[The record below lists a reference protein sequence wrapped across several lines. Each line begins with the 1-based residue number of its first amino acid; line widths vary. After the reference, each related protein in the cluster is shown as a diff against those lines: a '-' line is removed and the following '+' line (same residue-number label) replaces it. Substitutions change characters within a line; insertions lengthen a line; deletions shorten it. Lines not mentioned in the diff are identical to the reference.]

1 MWWCVSILILPRYSR
16 QGGGTRT
23 VYLRRMLTRAGALGL
38 AGAAMLAPSVARAQA
53 ANVIRLGA
61 TMADDD
67 TALYYAYRSGMY
79 KKAGIDVEWTTM
91 SSGGATAQAVI
102 AGALDVG
109 KSSLVPLFAA
119 HAKGI
124 PIVLVAPGGIYNEK
138 APFAVLVQS
147 ADATMKTAKD
157 LEGKTIGVA
166 GLGDVTQLVISMWM
180 DQHGGDSKTLRY
192 VEVPNSAQPAAL
204 QQHRIDAALLL
215 NPQLESALLDGTAKR
230 LSLPMSAIAPVYML
244 GAWFAMADW
253 SKAHAELVHT
263 FAAVTAQAATY
274 TNAHHDATAA
284 MMSDATKIPLEVF
297 RKMDR
302 VDNYTTLD
310 PATIQPSIDF
320 AAKYNMIAHAFPAK
334 EMIF

>member
-1 MWWCVSILILPRYSR
+1 MYLPR
-16 QGGGTRT
+16 
-23 VYLRRMLTRAGALGL
+23 VLTRAGALGL
-38 AGAAMLAPSVARAQA
+38 AGAAVLAPSIVRAQA
-53 ANVIRLGA
+53 ANLIRLGA

-67 TALYYAYRSGMY
+67 TALYYAYRNGMY
-79 KKAGIDVEWTTM
+79 KKAGLDVEWTTM
-91 SSGGATAQAVI
+91 SSGGATTQAI
-102 AGALDVG
+102 IGGALDVG
-109 KSSLVPLFAA
+109 KSSLIPLFAA
-119 HAKGI
+119 RAKGI

-138 APFAVLVQS
+138 APFAVLVQP
-147 ADATMKTAKD
+147 ADGTLKTAKD
-157 LEGKTIGVA
+157 LEGKTVGVA
-166 GLGDVTQLVISMWM
+166 GLGDTTQLVISMWM

-230 LSLPMSAIAPVYML
+230 FSLPMSAIAPVYML
-244 GAWFAMADW
+244 GAWFSMADW
-253 SKAHAELVHT
+253 AKAHAEHIRT

-284 MMSDATKIPLEVF
+284 MMSDATKIPLDVF

-302 VDNYTTLD
+302 VDNYTVMD

-320 AAKYNMIAHAFPAK
+320 AAKYNMIAHAFPARD
-334 EMIF
+334 MIF